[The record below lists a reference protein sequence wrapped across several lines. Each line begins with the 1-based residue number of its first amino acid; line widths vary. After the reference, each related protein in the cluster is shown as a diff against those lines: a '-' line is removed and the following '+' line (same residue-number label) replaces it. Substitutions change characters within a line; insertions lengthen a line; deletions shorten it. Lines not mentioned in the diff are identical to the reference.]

1 MGVIL
6 FGYIDFEGQDI
17 VPLLQGA
24 REMIEVVYDEPGCIH
39 YVWTADVLR
48 EGRLWVYEEWES
60 SETLAGHLAAEP
72 YFQMANYLKEK
83 GITGASVDK
92 YRFDL
97 KEPIYDATGVPQ
109 AGFSGA

>member
-1 MGVIL
+1 MVRWCDYEDLEMGVIL

-48 EGRLWVYEEWES
+48 EGRLWV
-60 SETLAGHLAAEP
+60 
-72 YFQMANYLKEK
+72 MRD
-83 GITGASVDK
+83 GIERGARGVI
-92 YRFDL
+92 L
-97 KEPIYDATGVPQ
+97 PPNPISRWPAI
-109 AGFSGA
+109 